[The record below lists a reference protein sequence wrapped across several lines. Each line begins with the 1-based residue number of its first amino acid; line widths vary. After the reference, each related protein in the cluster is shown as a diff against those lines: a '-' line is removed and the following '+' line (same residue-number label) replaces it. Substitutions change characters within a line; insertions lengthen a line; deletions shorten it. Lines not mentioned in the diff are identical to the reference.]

1 MSNDKYD
8 DLDDDSAAD
17 EPWEPWQDDE
27 PEPVFP
33 APFRGEDSSEDA
45 DLYEDSSSGSL
56 GDDSEP
62 PLAGQKREPAAH
74 RPPLATSPEDYEDDD
89 EFDEDQL
96 EDDWEEDFEENQS
109 RSQFSRLTDTW
120 PVGLIAVA
128 AMALLLLAAGG
139 YGVMKQRSAMEQE
152 IRDLQAQLALAGNP
166 GEVSEARATLATL
179 KADNQELRSALAT
192 LRDENRQLGD
202 TLAGLEQQLRAQRE
216 ATARAPAEPQQP
228 APTPA
233 RAAPD
238 KPKPA
243 EPAATATAS
252 GWFVNFGSYS
262 ERPLAQ
268 QWADRLKPEAGNVVV
283 SSVQVNGSTLYR
295 VRVIGLPS
303 EQKAQSVAKTLAQ
316 KYELPT
322 LWVGRQ

>member
-8 DLDDDSAAD
+8 DLDDDSSAD
-17 EPWEPWQDDE
+17 EPWQDDG
-27 PEPVFP
+27 PGPVFP
-33 APFRGEDSSEDA
+33 APTRNGGEEPE
-45 DLYEDSSSGSL
+45 LYEDSSGGL

-62 PLAGQKREPAAH
+62 PLAGREREPGAARYH
-74 RPPLATSPEDYEDDD
+74 AAGSQEDYEDD

-96 EDDWEEDFEENQS
+96 EDDWEDDFEENPS
-109 RSQFSRLTDTW
+109 RSQLSRLTDTW

-166 GEVSEARATLATL
+166 GEVREARATLATM
-179 KADNQELRSALAT
+179 KTDNRELRGALAA

-202 TLAGLEQQLRAQRE
+202 TLAGLEQQLRTQRE
-216 ATARAPAEPQQP
+216 TAAAEQPSSTPAP
-228 APTPA
+228 APTTA
-233 RAAPD
+233 QASPD
-238 KPKPA
+238 QPA
-243 EPAATATAS
+243 EPAPAATAS

-268 QWADRLKPEAGNVVV
+268 QWADRLKPDAGNVVV
-283 SSVQVNGSTLYR
+283 STVQVKGNTLYR
-295 VRVIGLPS
+295 VRVVGLSS
-303 EQKAQSVAKTLAQ
+303 EQNAQSVAQTLAR